1 MPEPVNRITGVAAP
15 LPRANVD
22 TDAIIPKAHLLTIH
36 RSGLGAGLFSEWRFD
51 DDGRERPDFV
61 LNQAPWREAMIL
73 LAGENFGCG
82 SSREHAV
89 WSLMDFGIRCVIA
102 PSFASIFHENCQK
115 NGLAAVTLD
124 EAALAHLVA
133 VVQATPAATMT
144 VDIEACRVTAPDG
157 REFPF
162 TMDAARRQALLE
174 GLDEIGASLRHD
186 AAMAAF
192 EARDRVQRPW
202 IHALPTA

>member
-1 MPEPVNRITGVAAP
+1 MPEPIHRVTGIAAP
-15 LPRANVD
+15 LPQANVD

-51 DDGRERPDFV
+51 DGGNERPDFV
-61 LNQAPWREAMIL
+61 LNRVPWRQAKIL

-124 EAALAHLVA
+124 EGALAHLVA
-133 VVQATPAATMT
+133 CAQATPSAAMT
-144 VDIEACRVTAPDG
+144 VDIEYCRVTAPDG

-162 TMDAARRQALLE
+162 TMEAARRQALLE

-192 EARDRVQRPW
+192 EARDRAQRPW

>member
-1 MPEPVNRITGVAAP
+1 MPEPIHRITGIAAP

-51 DDGRERPDFV
+51 EDGKERPEFV
-61 LNQAPWREAMIL
+61 LNQPPWRKAQIL

-102 PSFASIFHENCQK
+102 PGFASIFHENCQK

-124 EAALAHLVA
+124 EGALAHLVA
-133 VVQATPAATMT
+133 CAQATPSATMT
-144 VDIEACRVTAPDG
+144 VDIDACRVTAPDG
-157 REFPF
+157 REFAF
-162 TMDAARRQALLE
+162 TMEAARRQALLE

-192 EARDRVQRPW
+192 EARDRAQRPW

>member
-1 MPEPVNRITGVAAP
+1 MPEPINRITGIAAP
-15 LPRANVD
+15 LPQPNVD

-51 DDGRERPDFV
+51 EDDKERPDFV
-61 LNQAPWREAMIL
+61 LNQAPWREATIL

-133 VVQATPAATMT
+133 CAQATPAAAMT
-144 VDIEACRVTAPDG
+144 VDIDACRVTASDG

-162 TMDAARRQALLE
+162 TMETARRQALLE

-192 EARDRVQRPW
+192 EARDRAQRPW

>member
-1 MPEPVNRITGVAAP
+1 MPEPVNRITGIAAP

-36 RSGLGAGLFSEWRFD
+36 RSGLGAGLFSEWRLD

-61 LNQAPWREAMIL
+61 LNQAPWREAKIL

-133 VVQATPAATMT
+133 CAQATPAATTT
-144 VDIEACRVTAPDG
+144 VDIEASRVTAPDG

-162 TMDAARRQALLE
+162 TMEAARRQALLE

-192 EARDRVQRPW
+192 EARDRAQRPW

>member
-1 MPEPVNRITGVAAP
+1 MPEPVNRITGIAAP

-61 LNQAPWREAMIL
+61 LNQAAWREATIL

-133 VVQATPAATMT
+133 CAQATPAAATT
-144 VDIEACRVTAPDG
+144 VDIEICRVTAPDG

-162 TMDAARRQALLE
+162 TMEAARRQALLE
-174 GLDEIGASLRHD
+174 GLDEIGASLRRA
-186 AAMAAF
+186 AAMATF
-192 EARDRVQRPW
+192 EARDRAQRPW

>member
-1 MPEPVNRITGVAAP
+1 MPDPIDRITGIAAP

-51 DDGRERPDFV
+51 DEGRERPDFV
-61 LNQAPWREAMIL
+61 LNQAPWREARIL

-133 VVQATPAATMT
+133 CAQATPATTTT
-144 VDIEACRVTAPDG
+144 VDIEASRVTAPNG

-162 TMDAARRQALLE
+162 TMEAARRQALLE
-174 GLDEIGASLRHD
+174 GLDEIGASLCHD

-192 EARDRVQRPW
+192 EARDRAQRPW

>member
-1 MPEPVNRITGVAAP
+1 MPAPVNRITGIAAP

-61 LNQAPWREAMIL
+61 LNQVPWRDAKIL

-133 VVQATPAATMT
+133 VVQATTAATMT

-162 TMDAARRQALLE
+162 TMEAARRQALLE